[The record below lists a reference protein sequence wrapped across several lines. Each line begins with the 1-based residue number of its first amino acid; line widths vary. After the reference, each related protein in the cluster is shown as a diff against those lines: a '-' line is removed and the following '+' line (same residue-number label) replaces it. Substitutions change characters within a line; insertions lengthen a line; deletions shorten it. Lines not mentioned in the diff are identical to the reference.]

1 MTLQQSAMK
10 SGEPYEEQLSLF
22 AEDSLANLSP
32 SQVKEKDSLM
42 KLVERYSSRLPE
54 RLNKSNHGL
63 YSLKTLEGF
72 YLTTKGELL
81 ELSYPPLM
89 NWGTMQNGRY
99 LTAKI
104 SEFHKTERGCSLSD
118 ILEEN
123 VDEKYFLSPEKANEM
138 ERFIQNT

>member
-10 SGEPYEEQLSLF
+10 SGEPYAEQLSLF
-22 AEDSLANLSP
+22 AEDSLAKLSQ

-72 YLTTKGELL
+72 YLTTKGETFRTIISTL
-81 ELSYPPLM
+81 E

-104 SEFHKTERGCSLSD
+104 SEFHKTERGCSFTD

-123 VDEKYFLSPEKANEM
+123 VDEKYFLSPEKTQGLLNV
-138 ERFIQNT
+138 